1 MELEE
6 VRLKIREKYLET
18 DRNSGPLFL
27 LAVLMEEVGEVA
39 EAVRKGEKEGVR
51 EELSDVLFVVISLS
65 NLFDV
70 DIERRLVEKYIEGN
84 PSDRWDLPQNS

>member
-6 VRLKIREKYLET
+6 IRLKIREKYLET

-39 EAVRKGEKEGVR
+39 EAVRKGERDGIR
-51 EELSDVLFVVISLS
+51 EELSDVLFMVISLS
-65 NLFDV
+65 NLFEV
-70 DIERRLVEKYIEGN
+70 DIEKRLVEKYIKGD
-84 PSDRWDLPQNS
+84 PSTQWDLP